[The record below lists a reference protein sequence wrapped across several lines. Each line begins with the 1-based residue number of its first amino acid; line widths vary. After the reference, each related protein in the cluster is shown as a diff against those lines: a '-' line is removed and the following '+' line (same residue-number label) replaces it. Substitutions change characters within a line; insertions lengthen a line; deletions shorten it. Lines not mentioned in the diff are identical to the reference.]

1 MCGYVHGLIPEGV
14 NFRPQL
20 LVVVLKQTVQEL
32 LKEHIVGVSPNLV
45 QPEPVH
51 VLQDVLTWGW
61 FRLAHRSV
69 SDATV
74 DLLCFGEPMRQ
85 NDPAAKGRKCA
96 DSTPTTTRNGRVSDT
111 PEQNHPS
118 SSEDCSRIV
127 KPQHLNN
134 IFHTTHYVRMIL
146 TKHNFS

>member
-51 VLQDVLTWGW
+51 VLQDVLT
-61 FRLAHRSV
+61 
-69 SDATV
+69 
-74 DLLCFGEPMRQ
+74 
-85 NDPAAKGRKCA
+85 
-96 DSTPTTTRNGRVSDT
+96 
-111 PEQNHPS
+111 
-118 SSEDCSRIV
+118 
-127 KPQHLNN
+127 
-134 IFHTTHYVRMIL
+134 
-146 TKHNFS
+146 

>member
-51 VLQDVLTWGW
+51 VLQDVL
-61 FRLAHRSV
+61 S
-69 SDATV
+69 
-74 DLLCFGEPMRQ
+74 
-85 NDPAAKGRKCA
+85 
-96 DSTPTTTRNGRVSDT
+96 
-111 PEQNHPS
+111 
-118 SSEDCSRIV
+118 
-127 KPQHLNN
+127 
-134 IFHTTHYVRMIL
+134 
-146 TKHNFS
+146 